1 VKVEAVGIEEE
12 TLKGR
17 LLEGC

>member
-1 VKVEAVGIEEE
+1 MEE

-17 LLEGC
+17 CPDP